1 MNSVYE
7 APEAGGEAR
16 PDVRERLALA
26 GPGAVSDVE
35 LLMAVIGSG
44 GKGRGVRSIARET
57 LALVDGSASPPEPER
72 LSALDGVGKALAC
85 RIAAALEL
93 GRRLYGHRERRV
105 SGPRDVWPLV
115 AHWADRKQERFI
127 SVSLNGAHEVISVRI
142 VSVGLVNRTIVHPRE
157 VFADAVAERACALV
171 VAHNHPSGRLEPSG
185 EDLEITRR
193 LKAAGDTIGIPLLDH
208 LVFSADGYFSFVEG
222 GLLEP
227 GFES

>member
-7 APEAGGEAR
+7 SPERENDAR
-16 PDVRERLALA
+16 PDVRERLALS
-26 GPGAVSDVE
+26 GPGAVSDLE

-44 GKGRGVRSIARET
+44 GRGRNVRALAREA
-57 LALVDGSASPPEPER
+57 LELVDGSTTPPEPER
-72 LSALDGVGKALAC
+72 LSALRGVGEALAC
-85 RIAAALEL
+85 RISAALEL

-105 SGPRDVWPLV
+105 AGPRDVWPLV

-127 SVSLNGAHEVISVRI
+127 RVSLNGAHEVISVRI
-142 VSVGLVNRTIVHPRE
+142 VSVGLVNRAIVHPRE
-157 VFADAVAERACALV
+157 VFADAVAERACALI

-193 LKAAGDTIGIPLLDH
+193 LKAAGETIGIPLLDH